1 MLYALGDRRIELRGS
16 HHYIAPNAV
25 VIGTVI
31 LEDEASVWFNTVV
44 RGDNDV
50 ITIGAR
56 TNIQDGSVLHAD
68 AGVPL
73 AIGPQVSVGHQA
85 TLHGCTVGEGSLI
98 GIKAVV
104 LNGAVI
110 GRDCLIG
117 ANALVP
123 EGKII
128 PDRSLVVGSP
138 GRVVRAV
145 TDDEAATMRCN
156 ADRYVR
162 HARRYLQDLV
172 ADPRDSRRA

>member
-1 MLYALGDRRIELRGS
+1 MLYTLGDRRIEFRGS
-16 HHYIAPNAV
+16 HHYIAPGAV

-31 LEDEASVWFNTVV
+31 LEDEASVWFNSVI

-50 ITIGAR
+50 IAIGAR

-73 AIGPQVSVGHQA
+73 AIGRQVSVGHQA

-110 GRDCLIG
+110 GQGCLIG
-117 ANALVP
+117 ANALIP
-123 EGKII
+123 EGRVI

-145 TDDEAATMRCN
+145 TDDEAAGMRRK
-156 ADRYVR
+156 ADLYAL
-162 HARRYLQDLV
+162 HARRYLQEFV

>member
-1 MLYALGDRRIELRGS
+1 MRYALGERRIEFRGS
-16 HHYIAPNAV
+16 HHYIAPTAV

-31 LEDEASVWFNTVV
+31 LEDEASVWFNTVI

-50 ITIGAR
+50 ISIGAR
-56 TNIQDGSVLHAD
+56 TNVQDGSVLHAD

-85 TLHGCTVGEGSLI
+85 TLHGCAVGEGSLI

-110 GRDCLIG
+110 GRGCLIG
-117 ANALVP
+117 ANTLVP

-138 GRVVRAV
+138 GRVVRAI
-145 TDDEAATMRCN
+145 TDEEAAWIRGN
-156 ADRYVR
+156 ADHYVL
-162 HARRYLQDLV
+162 HARRYLKELV
-172 ADPRDSRRA
+172 ADPRPSPGM